1 MKIYF
6 ACSITGGRQD
16 EGIYQV
22 FVKELEAL
30 GCDVPTAHIAE
41 TGIEEMDAAEDPV
54 DIYERDVSWIKECN
68 LLVAEV
74 STPSHGV
81 GFEIGYALNLGIPVV
96 CFHRT
101 DVTISKMILGNPNPD
116 LQIYSYRD
124 QEEAIRLLR
133 QLLSEC

>member
-22 FVKELEAL
+22 FVREMEKL

-41 TGIEEMDAAEDPV
+41 TGIEEMDAAEDPG
-54 DIYERDVSWIKECN
+54 DIFERDVSWIEESD

-81 GFEIGYALNLGIPVV
+81 GYEIGYALNLGIPVI
-96 CFHRT
+96 CFYRA

-116 LQIYSYRD
+116 LQIYPYRD
-124 QEEAIRLLR
+124 QKEAIDLLQ
-133 QLLSEC
+133 QLLSGC